1 MARLLIVDDEASMRE
16 FLEILLI
23 KEGHSTTTAASGEE
37 AITVLESE
45 REYDLILT
53 DLQMSGAT
61 GIDVLR
67 CAKEHWPDT
76 QVVVMTAYSTPE
88 TAVEAMKLGAY
99 DYLSK
104 PSPVEE
110 IRAVVERALE
120 KRRLA
125 AEVFRLKGQLQKKH
139 SFDNLI
145 GRSSHL
151 QKIFQVIEKV
161 ANTRTSVLIS
171 GESGTGKELVAK
183 AIHYNSSRKES
194 PFVVVNCG
202 AIPENL
208 MESEFFG
215 HVKGSFTGAVANK
228 TGLLGEAHGGSIFLD
243 EIGEL
248 PLSLQ
253 VKLLRVL
260 QERRVKP
267 VGGTRETEI
276 DIRVIAATNK
286 RLEEEVKEGRFRED
300 LFYRLNVIQIPLPPL
315 RLRHEDIPLLAD
327 HFLNKFSQELGQ
339 EIVGFDAEA
348 MQILTNYPYPGNVRE
363 LENIIERAVT
373 FETSNA
379 ITLESLPVHVV
390 DHRKTGAG
398 DGGRIVLTEEG
409 LDLEV
414 VLGDLE
420 RDLLLKALAM
430 RGGVR
435 TDAAKLLGISF
446 RSIRYKL
453 DKYGITDEDLPS

>member
-1 MARLLIVDDEASMRE
+1 MPRAA
-16 FLEILLI
+16 
-23 KEGHSTTTAASGEE
+23 AASILRSLRPLPI
-37 AITVLESE
+37 ATTVVAPSDATVL
-45 REYDLILT
+45 
-53 DLQMSGAT
+53 
-61 GIDVLR
+61 LR
-67 CAKEHWPDT
+67 
-76 QVVVMTAYSTPE
+76 
-88 TAVEAMKLGAY
+88 
-99 DYLSK
+99 
-104 PSPVEE
+104 
-110 IRAVVERALE
+110 
-120 KRRLA
+120 
-125 AEVFRLKGQLQKKH
+125 
-139 SFDNLI
+139 
-145 GRSSHL
+145 
-151 QKIFQVIEKV
+151 
-161 ANTRTSVLIS
+161 
-171 GESGTGKELVAK
+171 GESGTGKELIARALHFNGARQK
-183 AIHYNSSRKES
+183 AA
-194 PFVVVNCG
+194 FVSENCA
-202 AIPENL
+202 AIPTNL

>member
-23 KEGHSTTTAASGEE
+23 KEGHSTVTAASGEE
-37 AITVLESE
+37 AMEILESE
-45 REYDLILT
+45 KEFDLVLT
-53 DLQMSGAT
+53 DLKMSGAT

-67 CAKEHWPDT
+67 CTKDFWPDT
-76 QVVVMTAYSTPE
+76 QVVVMTAFSTPE

-99 DYLSK
+99 DYLPK

-110 IRAVVERALE
+110 IRAVVDRALE
-120 KRRLA
+120 KRRLR
-125 AEVFRLKGQLQKKH
+125 AEVVRLKGQLQKKH
-139 SFDNLI
+139 SFANLI

-151 QKIFQVIEKV
+151 QKVFHIIEKV
-161 ANTRTSVLIS
+161 ANSRTSVLIS

-183 AIHYNSSRKES
+183 AIHYNSPRKGS

-215 HVKGSFTGAVANK
+215 HVKGAFTGAVANK
-228 TGLLGEAHGGSIFLD
+228 PGLLGEAHGGSIFLD

-267 VGGTRETEI
+267 VGGTHETAV

-286 RLEEEVKEGRFRED
+286 RLEDEVKEGRFRED

-315 RLRHEDIPLLAD
+315 RVRHEDIPILAE
-327 HFLNKFSQELGQ
+327 HFLGKFSNELDR
-339 EIVGFDAEA
+339 EVVGFDAEVLHV
-348 MQILTNYPYPGNVRE
+348 LTSYPYPGNVRE

-373 FETSNA
+373 FETSNV
-379 ITLESLPVHVV
+379 ITLESLPIHVV
-390 DHRKTGAG
+390 DHRKSASG

-409 LDLEV
+409 LDLEG
-414 VLGDLE
+414 VLGELE

-430 RGGVR
+430 RSGVR

-453 DKYGITDEDLPS
+453 DKYGITDEDLPD